1 MRGRTRPR
9 AGGPAYFAVMATGQ
23 PSGFETIS
31 ENPRYYVDFLDER
44 TTISGERLAKRIIMD
59 LLDLRDGLSVLDV
72 GSGTGADAI
81 ELAEAVGPDGHVVGL
96 DRSAD
101 MVAEARRR
109 AADSGLPVQFVV
121 GDAHALD
128 LPDESFDRV
137 RTERMLIHLADPQA
151 AVRELVRVTRPGG
164 LVVASDIDGGTLFF
178 NSTNV
183 SLAASLAR
191 RMTDSLA
198 QGWMGRRQQRYLI
211 ESGLEDVRVVPT
223 VILNTVAFMRI
234 TCDRL
239 LRAMI
244 ADGTTT
250 ADAVD
255 DFWAE
260 LDQGERDGWLCS
272 GITCF
277 TVVGRKPS
285 LRG

>member
-1 MRGRTRPR
+1 
-9 AGGPAYFAVMATGQ
+9 MATGQ

-44 TTISGERLAKRIIMD
+44 TTISGERLAKRVIMD

-81 ELAEAVGPDGHVVGL
+81 ELAEAVGPDGRVVGL

-277 TVVGRKPS
+277 TVVGRKPVTPS
-285 LRG
+285 